1 MAVHAA
7 TAVGARRSNVAKPK
21 PVTTQEVKSV
31 EAYLRKLFG
40 NKTIEVRARQKAA
53 DAAEVY
59 VGDEFVGVLSKD
71 TEDGEVCYQVSMTIL
86 DIDLVQ
92 N

>member
-1 MAVHAA
+1 MAKA
-7 TAVGARRSNVAKPK
+7 K
-21 PVTTQEVKSV
+21 PVTPQEVKSV
-31 EAYLRKLFG
+31 ETYLRKLFA

-59 VGDEFVGVLSKD
+59 VGGEFVCVLSKD

-86 DIDLVQ
+86 DIDLTEA
-92 N
+92 